1 MLLNQKGEQKGEKT
15 MAALEI
21 VYLSPHDLKPYEGN
35 TRKHAPEDIDQIK
48 ASIAADGFNDPIGIW
63 GKQNLIVEGHGRQIA
78 AIEMGLE
85 TVPCI
90 RLDHLTDTQR
100 RDYAIRHNRTAEL
113 SGWDFAKLEEE
124 IAALEIEG
132 VDLSGLKFELDGL
145 SVGGNTEFS
154 IAEDEPPEPPETTI
168 AKLGDIWQLGRH
180 RLMCGDSTNLA
191 DVDALMDGAGVD
203 MIYTDPPY
211 GMNLDTDF
219 SSMKNHLDFA
229 QEKGFVGGK
238 KYEQGIV
245 DDFTPEMLDTVFA
258 IKAAEVFLWGAD
270 YYAEL
275 LPGRNDGSWIVWDKR
290 ANGND
295 DIAEDYQSDK
305 MYGSCFELC
314 WSKKRHKRDIARVKW
329 AGVFGTEQEP
339 DKKRFHPTQKP
350 VGLSRWFIDRFS
362 TEGQTILD
370 LFGGSGST
378 LIACEQAGRKCY
390 MMELDPH
397 YCDVIIQCWEN
408 LTGEKAVLLNGAA

>member
-1 MLLNQKGEQKGEKT
+1 MYLKTLN
-15 MAALEI
+15 
-21 VYLSPHDLKPYEGN
+21 
-35 TRKHAPEDIDQIK
+35 
-48 ASIAADGFNDPIGIW
+48 
-63 GKQNLIVEGHGRQIA
+63 
-78 AIEMGLE
+78 
-85 TVPCI
+85 
-90 RLDHLTDTQR
+90 
-100 RDYAIRHNRTAEL
+100 
-113 SGWDFAKLEEE
+113 
-124 IAALEIEG
+124 
-132 VDLSGLKFELDGL
+132 
-145 SVGGNTEFS
+145 
-154 IAEDEPPEPPETTI
+154 
-168 AKLGDIWQLGRH
+168 LGDIHPYERNPRINDNAVEPVMKSIQKDGYRARIIVDNDGVIIAGHTRYEAMKRLGWTEAEVWIADDMTPEQIADYRIRDNLTADFAEWDFSELEAEIQELDLDFDMSEFEGFEDTQGGVSDTEPAAEEDDFDVDAPVEAKAKRGDIYRLGRH

-229 QEKGFVGGK
+229 LEKGFVGGK

-275 LPGRNDGSWIVWDKR
+275 LLGRNDGSWIVWDKR

-397 YCDVIIQCWEN
+397 YVDVIIARWEN
-408 LTGEKAVLLNGAA
+408 LTGEKAVLLNG

>member
-1 MLLNQKGEQKGEKT
+1 MQRAMKIEYLPVASLHPYERNAKQHPPEQVEHIANSIREFGFRQPLVVDAENVVVIGHGRL
-15 MAALEI
+15 MAAEKLGLDT
-21 VYLSPHDLKPYEGN
+21 VPVVRADDLSE
-35 TRKHAPEDIDQIK
+35 AQIK
-48 ASIAADGFNDPIGIW
+48 ALRLADNKTNESGWEFD
-63 GKQNLIVEGHGRQIA
+63 A
-78 AIEMGLE
+78 LE
-85 TVPCI
+85 
-90 RLDHLTDTQR
+90 RELD
-100 RDYAIRHNRTAEL
+100 EL
-113 SGWDFAKLEEE
+113 SVDFDMSDFGFED
-124 IAALEIEG
+124 I
-132 VDLSGLKFELDGL
+132 SGEA
-145 SVGGNTEFS
+145 TEPGEVT
-154 IAEDEPPEPPETTI
+154 EDDFDESEPVEPR
-168 AKLGDIWQLGRH
+168 AKLGDIYQLGRH

-219 SSMKNHLDFA
+219 SSMKNHLDSA

-397 YCDVIIQCWEN
+397 YVDVIIARWEQF
-408 LTGEKAVLLNGAA
+408 TGQKAVLLNR